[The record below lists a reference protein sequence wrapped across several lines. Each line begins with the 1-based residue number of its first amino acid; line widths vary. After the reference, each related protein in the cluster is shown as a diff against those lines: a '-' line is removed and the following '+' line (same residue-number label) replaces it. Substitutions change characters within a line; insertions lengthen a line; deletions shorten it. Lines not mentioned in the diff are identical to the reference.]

1 VHTTSTRLVR
11 NMSAAI
17 VAGIAAWSSYRH
29 MVTVALNVGEQPQ
42 VAYVLPLSVD
52 GMLVVAS
59 VAMVD
64 DRRSGRTVRWSARL
78 AFAVGVLASLAA
90 NVSAAHPSIG
100 ARIVAAWPALA
111 LLLTVELL
119 SRAGKPMSAAKAAA
133 QVAAAQAAAEAAAAL
148 AAVGKS
154 SLPAPAAVT
163 AAVADRPVSAPPA
176 MPTVERPKV
185 TTPPALVQ
193 SALAEAS
200 AALAGAATARTNG
213 TKNVNG
219 GKVTAAARSGGGP
232 VRTTATI
239 KQSGPHTTEA
249 RLAAVRQRAVDRQR
263 AAERKRVG
271 ATRARRTVAETRALA
286 AKIEAERPGVTQEE
300 IAAQLGISA
309 RRLREVL
316 ATAAAA

>member
-1 VHTTSTRLVR
+1 
-11 NMSAAI
+11 MSAAV

-133 QVAAAQAAAEAAAAL
+133 QVAAAQAAAQAAAAL
-148 AAVGKS
+148 AAVGKDGPPAAV
-154 SLPAPAAVT
+154 PAPAT
-163 AAVADRPVSAPPA
+163 ATTTIADGPPPPIPA
-176 MPTVERPKV
+176 VERPKV
-185 TTPPALVQ
+185 TAPPALVQ

-200 AALAGAATARTNG
+200 AALAAAGTPRTNG
-213 TKNVNG
+213 TKSANG
-219 GKVTAAARSGGGP
+219 TRVTAAARSSGGP

-271 ATRARRTVAETRALA
+271 ATKARRTVAETRALA
-286 AKIEAERPGVTQEE
+286 AQIEAEHPGVTQEE

-316 ATAAAA
+316 TSAAAQSTAA